1 MKSICLLFSIALVAC
16 TNDPKLVQDFVSDK
30 EQAIPKGDIEG
41 QNFADQKK
49 SQGIQADNGS
59 VVSAKKIEQFLVFQ
73 YSVKWVDGPDQ
84 RVKKFIWSVS

>member
-1 MKSICLLFSIALVAC
+1 MNNGNGGDEGHK
-16 TNDPKLVQDFVSDK
+16 SDK

-73 YSVKWVDGPDQ
+73 YSVK
-84 RVKKFIWSVS
+84 